1 MGPTADS
8 TCSVNQ
14 KVDKGLLVSTMWDS
28 LQQLGPQ
35 ALNNGLVCQGPQNIL
50 LWSCSLFNTDAF
62 GS

>member
-14 KVDKGLLVSTMWDS
+14 KVDKGP
-28 LQQLGPQ
+28 LQQL
-35 ALNNGLVCQGPQNIL
+35 ARNNGLVCQGPQNIL
-50 LWSCSLFNTDAF
+50 LWSSSVFNTDAF